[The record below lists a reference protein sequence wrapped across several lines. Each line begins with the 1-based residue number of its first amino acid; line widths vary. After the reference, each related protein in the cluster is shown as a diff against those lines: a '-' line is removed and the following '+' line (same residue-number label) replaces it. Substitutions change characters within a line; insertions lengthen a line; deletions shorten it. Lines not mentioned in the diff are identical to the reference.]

1 MLVFLGKRSEV
12 QTLQIK
18 HFQFQTCS
26 NRKEIHSS
34 LKMAKV
40 GVVCWLFPGKFVGL
54 ADCEQPNHPF
64 MEIRRAVLSP
74 QEDALHKR
82 RVRERKSGDRHLLTQ
97 FFKNVFEG
105 IPGFY
110 IVDSIL

>member
-18 HFQFQTCS
+18 HFQFQTYS

-40 GVVCWLFPGKFVGL
+40 GVVCWLFPEKFVGL
-54 ADCEQPNHPF
+54 GDCEQPNHPF

-82 RVRERKSGDRHLLTQ
+82 RVRERKSG
-97 FFKNVFEG
+97 G
-105 IPGFY
+105 
-110 IVDSIL
+110 